1 MNLERYEG
9 AWNEGLLGPSFLT
22 ALLEI
27 FAQVRQSPGTK
38 TSEWRS
44 MFPSHFSVNDFGV
57 FAVVLVFGLIVILL
71 FTFDFVSMLNKWQ
84 VHFAMQINSSKQ

>member
-1 MNLERYEG
+1 
-9 AWNEGLLGPSFLT
+9 
-22 ALLEI
+22 
-27 FAQVRQSPGTK
+27 
-38 TSEWRS
+38 

-71 FTFDFVSMLNKWQ
+71 FTFDFVSMLK

>member
-1 MNLERYEG
+1 MHNEMNFFFIFRERYEG
-9 AWNEGLLGPSFLT
+9 AWNEGLLEPSFLS
-22 ALLEI
+22 APLEI
-27 FAQVRQSPGTK
+27 FAQAQK
-38 TSEWRS
+38 TTEWRS

-84 VHFAMQINSSKQ
+84 VHFAMQ